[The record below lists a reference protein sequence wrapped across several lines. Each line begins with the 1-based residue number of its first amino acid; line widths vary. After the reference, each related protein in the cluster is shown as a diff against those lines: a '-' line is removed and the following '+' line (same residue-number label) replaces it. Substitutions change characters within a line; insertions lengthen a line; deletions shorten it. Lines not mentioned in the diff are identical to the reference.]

1 MAKAF
6 VLINTEVGSET
17 EIINSLKNY
26 DEIKELYLVYGV
38 YDIVARIEADSIE
51 KLKEVVA
58 DKIRKIPKVK
68 STLTMI
74 VIESS
79 EKPS

>member
-26 DEIKELYLVYGV
+26 NEIKELYLVYGV

-58 DKIRKIPKVK
+58 DKIRKIPKV
-68 STLTMI
+68 
-74 VIESS
+74 
-79 EKPS
+79 

>member
-26 DEIKELYLVYGV
+26 NEIKELYLVYGV
-38 YDIVARIEADSIE
+38 YDIVAQIEADSIE

>member
-26 DEIKELYLVYGV
+26 NEIKELYLVYGV

>member
-1 MAKAF
+1 M
-6 VLINTEVGSET
+6 
-17 EIINSLKNY
+17 
-26 DEIKELYLVYGV
+26 KELYLVYGV